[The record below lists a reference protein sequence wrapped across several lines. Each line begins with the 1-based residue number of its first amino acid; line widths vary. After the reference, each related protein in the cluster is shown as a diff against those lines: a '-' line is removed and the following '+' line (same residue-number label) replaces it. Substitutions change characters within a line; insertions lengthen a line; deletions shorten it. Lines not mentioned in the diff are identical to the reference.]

1 MEYLFLFSLQLVN
14 NLWNEK
20 ELIIQ
25 KVFIVEKCILVA
37 PIIAENGGY
46 KTASWYEILLMNATA
61 LVVDPT

>member
-1 MEYLFLFSLQLVN
+1 MLIFFQNEKKIIYNEMEYLFLFSLQLVN

-46 KTASWYEILLMNATA
+46 KTAS
-61 LVVDPT
+61 